1 MANLISIGE
10 ILIDLTQVGVTELGI
25 PKFVA
30 NPGGA
35 PANAAVAAAKLGAD
49 VGFIGCVGK
58 DAFGSF
64 LRSTLLEQGVDIS
77 GLRETEKAPT
87 TLAVVSVD
95 AAGERSFQFYRKPGA
110 DICLEEAMLDKRQL
124 DGAKI
129 LHFGSVSLTADPSC
143 SATLAAARYA
153 KEQGALITYD
163 PNYRANL
170 WPDAETAI
178 AAMRQPLS
186 MVDVLKISDE
196 ETELL
201 SGFSDPEEAA
211 VALEKQGISLVLVTL
226 GADGVLY
233 RFQGHTGIV
242 PGFATKVADTNGAG
256 DTFFGAVLSRL
267 VGRELAQLT
276 QEELRDILRMANCA
290 ASITTSRPGA
300 IPAMPSL
307 QEVME
312 KLKQEEGK

>member
-49 VGFIGCVGK
+49 AGFIGCIGK
-58 DAFGSF
+58 DAFGNF
-64 LRSTLLEQGVDIS
+64 LRQTLLEQGVDIS
-77 GLRETEKAPT
+77 GLRETEQTPT

-110 DICLEEAMLDKRQL
+110 DICLEEGMLDKQQL
-124 DGAKI
+124 KQADL

-170 WPDAETAI
+170 WPDVQTAI
-178 AAMRQPLS
+178 AAMRQPLP

-196 ETELL
+196 ETQLL
-201 SGFSDPEEAA
+201 SGFSAPEEAA

-226 GADGVLY
+226 GPDGVLY
-233 RFQGHTGIV
+233 RFQGKTGTV

-267 VGRELAQLT
+267 VGRELDQMT
-276 QEELRDILRMANCA
+276 QEELEDILRMANCA

>member
-49 VGFIGCVGK
+49 AGFIGCVGK

-110 DICLEEAMLDKRQL
+110 DICLEEAMLDKQQL
-124 DGAKI
+124 KNAKI
-129 LHFGSVSLTADPSC
+129 LHFGSVSLTTEPSR
-143 SATLAAARYA
+143 SATLFAARYA

-233 RFQGHTGIV
+233 RFQGQTGTV

-276 QEELRDILRMANCA
+276 QEELEDILRMANCA

-307 QEVME
+307 QEVRE
-312 KLKQEEGK
+312 KLKQEEEK

>member
-1 MANLISIGE
+1 MAKLVSIGE

-49 VGFIGCVGK
+49 AGFIGCVGR
-58 DAFGSF
+58 DAFGAF
-64 LRSTLLEQGVDIS
+64 LRSTLVSQGVDTA
-77 GLRETEKAPT
+77 GLVETDQAPT

-95 AAGERSFQFYRKPGA
+95 SAGERSFQFYRKPGA
-110 DICLEEAMLDKRQL
+110 DICLEESKLDKRLL
-124 DGAKI
+124 DSAKI
-129 LHFGSVSLTADPSC
+129 LHFGSVSLTADPSR
-143 SATLAAARYA
+143 SATMAAARYA
-153 KEQGALITYD
+153 KVRGALITYD

-170 WPDAETAI
+170 WQDEETAVK
-178 AAMRQPLS
+178 AMRQPLPL
-186 MVDVLKISDE
+186 VDVLKISDE
-196 ETELL
+196 ETALL

-211 VALEKQGISLVLVTL
+211 EALEAQGISLVLVTL

-233 RFQGHTGIV
+233 RFRGKTGRV

-256 DTFFGAVLSRL
+256 DTFFGAVLSALTEKSL
-267 VGRELAQLT
+267 VELEE
-276 QEELRDILRMANCA
+276 EELQKILKLANCA

-300 IPAMPSL
+300 IPAMPTL
-307 QEVME
+307 QEVMD
-312 KLKQEEGK
+312 KLEQEG